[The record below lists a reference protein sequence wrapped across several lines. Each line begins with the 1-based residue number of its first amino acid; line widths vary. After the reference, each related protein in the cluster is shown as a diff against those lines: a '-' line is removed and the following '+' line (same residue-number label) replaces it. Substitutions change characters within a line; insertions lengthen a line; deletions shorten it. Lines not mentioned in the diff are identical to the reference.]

1 MSDTAREL
9 QRAVG
14 QVADHVIE
22 ARKVPP
28 AARIRQGVVA
38 AVNAGPPKSLDVTV
52 AGTTYPKLRY
62 LDYGAAVTFAVG
74 NTVLIT
80 KMDGGGHVV
89 LGRLA

>member
-1 MSDTAREL
+1 MSDSRRDLE
-9 QRAVG
+9 RALG

-22 ARKVPP
+22 AQKIPP

-38 AVNAGPPKSLDVTV
+38 AVNAGPPKSLDVTI

-62 LDYGAAVTFAVG
+62 VDHGAAVTFAVG
-74 NTVLIT
+74 NTVLVT

-89 LGRLA
+89 VGRLA